1 MWAELGEA
9 GVDAV
14 AYVVGATRTENY
26 KGQIDGSSDIDAIDT
41 VDADDADIARNRL
54 RHPSDPDEVGRHL
67 LDVLGRGPTE
77 FSHPDDERHAG
88 SVLRLSRRDAVTR
101 MSDLTTG
108 IRRS

>member
-1 MWAELGEA
+1 
-9 GVDAV
+9 
-14 AYVVGATRTENY
+14 
-26 KGQIDGSSDIDAIDT
+26 
-41 VDADDADIARNRL
+41 
-54 RHPSDPDEVGRHL
+54 VGRHL